1 MTARIFLIP
10 GKSGGH
16 RPPLQLHFDIIR
28 PFVWNMKKGSCLIF
42 VFLVFATVLL
52 PAQDLRLPRDPERLI
67 ERVQKFWSAMTS
79 GQRLQALEFILP
91 EKKELFLTGTPIPI
105 LKANVLGLDLTTAH
119 DRAAVRINIE
129 VLAKESASGRL
140 NWTITDSWVW
150 RRNNWYLNLES
161 PPSVFPKS
169 ASAGALD
176 LKEAQTLIDKNFEIL
191 RNPID
196 FGKLNEGQFLRMEVP
211 IRYTGDLPVS
221 VELALPNPLV
231 DISADEITS
240 HSNHLVLLVGAEN
253 WEGPFDLP
261 LPLKIRQGAATVERT
276 LRVKGSVFVPLAFRQ
291 SPPNGPIEE
300 GREFSVFI
308 RNNSSQQVGIRFI
321 SVDAKFSVL
330 KRPETLPPDQ
340 EAEVVLKLR
349 PGESPDRMYVQLDAP
364 LEGRDMY
371 TYRFRNARR

>member
-1 MTARIFLIP
+1 MRRRLRQLPIVEQ
-10 GKSGGH
+10 
-16 RPPLQLHFDIIR
+16 PLFE
-28 PFVWNMKKGSCLIF
+28 
-42 VFLVFATVLL
+42 LL
-52 PAQDLRLPRDPERLI
+52 AAPDPEDGRSDREAGLGALRRFRRVEPVRVPADERLDHGVA
-67 ERVQKFWSAMTS
+67 RRR
-79 GQRLQALEFILP
+79 RL
-91 EKKELFLTGTPIPI
+91 
-105 LKANVLGLDLTTAH
+105 H

-330 KRPETLPPDQ
+330 KRPQTLPPDQ